1 MDDPILEF
9 LRSQAKNYKC
19 RACGQNH
26 KGSHLRKVGSHQNKL
41 VVQVTCS
48 RCRDSFFL
56 HVEFAGSIVNAVEE
70 VTRVA
75 ARSPRDAEEI
85 EGSFPEI
92 RLVTKPYS
100 GDDLIEAVALA
111 CGRTKAA

>member
-9 LRSQAKNYKC
+9 LRSQARKYQC
-19 RACGQNH
+19 RVCGQNH

-70 VTRVA
+70 ATRVA
-75 ARSPRDAEEI
+75 APSPRDADEI
-85 EGSFPEI
+85 EGDPLTMDEVLDAHE
-92 RLVTKPYS
+92 RLSAFEGKLT
-100 GDDLIEAVALA
+100 DLI
-111 CGRTKAA
+111 R

>member
-9 LRSQAKNYKC
+9 LRSQVKNCKC
-19 RACGQNH
+19 RVCGQNH
-26 KGSHLRKVGSHQNKL
+26 KGFQLRKVGSHQNKL

-70 VTRVA
+70 MTRVA
-75 ARSPRDAEEI
+75 APSPRDADQI
-85 EGSFPEI
+85 EGDPLTTDEVLDARE
-92 RLVTKPYS
+92 RLRRFS
-100 GDDLIEAVALA
+100 GKLTDLIS
-111 CGRTKAA
+111 

>member
-9 LRSQAKNYKC
+9 LRYQAKNYNC
-19 RACGQNH
+19 RVCGQKY
-26 KGSHLRKVGSHQNKL
+26 KGSQLRKVGSHQNKL

-48 RCRDSFFL
+48 RCGDSFFL
-56 HVEFAGSIVNAVEE
+56 HVEFAGSIVNAVAE

-85 EGSFPEI
+85 EGDPLTTDEVLDAHERLSSF
-92 RLVTKPYS
+92 S
-100 GDDLIEAVALA
+100 GKLTDLI
-111 CGRTKAA
+111 T

>member
-9 LRSQAKNYKC
+9 LRSQAHNYRC
-19 RACGQNH
+19 RVCGSSH

-41 VVQVTCS
+41 VVQVTCA

-56 HVEFAGSIVNAVEE
+56 HVEFAGSVIEGVEE

-75 ARSPRDAEEI
+75 VRSPRDSDQV
-85 EGSFPEI
+85 EGDPVTHDEVLDAHE
-92 RLVTKPYS
+92 RLAAFQGKLT
-100 GDDLIEAVALA
+100 DLL
-111 CGRTKAA
+111 G

>member
-9 LRSQAKNYKC
+9 LRSQARNYKC
-19 RACGQNH
+19 RVCGTNH

-56 HVEFAGSIVNAVEE
+56 HVEFQGSIVNAVEE
-70 VTRVA
+70 TTRVA
-75 ARSPRDAEEI
+75 APSPRDAEEV
-85 EGSFPEI
+85 EGEPLSIDEVLDARQ
-92 RLVTKPYS
+92 RLAAFDGKLT
-100 GDDLIEAVALA
+100 DLIS
-111 CGRTKAA
+111 